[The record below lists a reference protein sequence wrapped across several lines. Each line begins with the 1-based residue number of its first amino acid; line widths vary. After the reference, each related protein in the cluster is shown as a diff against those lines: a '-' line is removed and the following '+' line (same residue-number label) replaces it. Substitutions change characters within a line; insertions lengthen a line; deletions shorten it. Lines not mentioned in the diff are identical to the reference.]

1 MSLSPEQFA
10 YLWFGSLLV
19 LWVGYLVYLATRRPY
34 SIWENILFS
43 PIYTVCR
50 LLWRVELMT
59 PFPLDAKQ
67 GALMIANH
75 RCSLDPFFLQML
87 PQRRVHWMV
96 AKEYCEHP
104 VMGVALKL
112 FQAIPT
118 NRGGMDTGST
128 KLAIRYAEKGDLVGM
143 FPEGRINRSPNLFL
157 SVRPGAAKVALRANV
172 PIVPCYIEGAPRTWF
187 VLAALFKAAHVR
199 VYCGTPIYP
208 ADVVQGDEPTKED
221 ELQFIYRG
229 LKQVAVLAGQPDFEV
244 EVASKN
250 WVKS

>member
-128 KLAIRYAEKGDLVGM
+128 KLAIRYAEKVIWWVCFLRVESIARLIFFFRCDLGLRRLLYERTYLL
-143 FPEGRINRSPNLFL
+143 FPAIS
-157 SVRPGAAKVALRANV
+157 KVHR
-172 PIVPCYIEGAPRTWF
+172 E
-187 VLAALFKAAHVR
+187 
-199 VYCGTPIYP
+199 
-208 ADVVQGDEPTKED
+208 
-221 ELQFIYRG
+221 RG
-229 LKQVAVLAGQPDFEV
+229 LCWLLCSKQPMFEYIAARRFIRLMLFRV
-244 EVASKN
+244 MSPLKKMSCSSFIVD
-250 WVKS
+250 